1 MKLGVLYLSECFS
14 LLTVN
19 VRTHAY
25 LCSIMLLLQ
34 EGLAAVHFNTATT
47 FCELPNLE
55 FELACIRTVF
65 CNGLVYF
72 MIRTAVENENMH
84 SNPVYS
90 VNADEQ
96 KALLSWCLL
105 LRFLGV
111 MNPIV
116 YWWYRNKFVHSST
129 PIKNSYI
136 LNSCHLGCRLL
147 AMWAHHILVKDY
159 FFLNLVHNGFIHLP
173 KLK

>member
-1 MKLGVLYLSECFS
+1 MFYISQCFS

-25 LCSIMLLLQ
+25 LCSITFLLQ

-55 FELACIRTVF
+55 FELAYIRTVF
-65 CNGLVYF
+65 SNGLMYF
-72 MIRTAVENENMH
+72 TIRTAVENENMH

-116 YWWYRNKFVHSST
+116 Y
-129 PIKNSYI
+129 
-136 LNSCHLGCRLL
+136 
-147 AMWAHHILVKDY
+147 
-159 FFLNLVHNGFIHLP
+159 
-173 KLK
+173 